1 VAGVARCTGYN
12 WMRPDVDLVG
22 KSKFSQI
29 SPKGVT
35 VASLSCGRE
44 LRCGVEYPARIDS
57 WRESNHHHHVIVNI
71 KGALFLTIPTS
82 SNWKD

>member
-1 VAGVARCTGYN
+1 MAGVARCTGYN

-35 VASLSCGRE
+35 VASLSYGRG
-44 LRCGVEYPARIDS
+44 LRCGV
-57 WRESNHHHHVIVNI
+57 
-71 KGALFLTIPTS
+71 
-82 SNWKD
+82 

>member
-1 VAGVARCTGYN
+1 MAGVARCTGYN

-35 VASLSCGRE
+35 VASLSYGRE
-44 LRCGVEYPARIDS
+44 LRFGVEYPARIDS
-57 WRESNHHHHVIVNI
+57 WRESNLHHHHVLFNI
-71 KGALFLTIPTS
+71 KGALFLTIPT
-82 SNWKD
+82 